1 MNDRNCAAS
10 LKINNIS
17 NDETQLCLSTSLSN
31 LPDSTPPNTSITP
44 EKTGPSNL
52 RLRVIWGV
60 IGAALLL
67 GSVWFSPWTFGLFF
81 AAVQAVMLWEFY
93 RMMRAGGHAPA
104 TWIGV
109 ASGTL
114 CLATIHIF
122 VIGYSF
128 YAKIFGWPLGW
139 TIYPPL
145 SALPQAIPGTET
157 IGPKLLMA
165 SLTSVNWLV
174 AAAVLVVGLVLREIM
189 LWPNN
194 NQPFINI
201 SSTIIGLLYVS
212 LPMAYLSRIAFG
224 PEGYDYRRIFA
235 LLFLIWA
242 SDIGAYAVG
251 KTFGKHKMA
260 PQISPGKTW
269 EGWAGG
275 FVLTLVVGWALGF
288 MLPDMPLTHRL
299 VAAGVVAVFAPLGDL
314 AESMLKR
321 SVGVKDS
328 GSILPGHGGLLDRFD
343 AFLLVLPVLALL
355 QLLAGL

>member
-1 MNDRNCAAS
+1 MR
-10 LKINNIS
+10 
-17 NDETQLCLSTSLSN
+17 LCIPPDLS
-31 LPDSTPPNTSITP
+31 DSTPPILSVSSDAPAATA
-44 EKTGPSNL
+44 GPSNL

-93 RMMRAGGHAPA
+93 RLMRAGGYAPA

-109 ASGTL
+109 GAGL
-114 CLATIHIF
+114 VLFAAFHL
-122 VIGYSF
+122 
-128 YAKIFGWPLGW
+128 WQ
-139 TIYPPL
+139 
-145 SALPQAIPGTET
+145 ALPQYWHAQANNTFVQ
-157 IGPKLLMA
+157 IGEA
-165 SLTSVNWLV
+165 SVPVGAGALPEQQMVLV
-174 AAAVLVVGLVLREIM
+174 GWALVVIGAVLVALFLLLLLREIL
-189 LWPNN
+189 LWPTSPS
-194 NQPFINI
+194 PFGNI
-201 SSTIIGLLYVS
+201 SVTLGGIFYVS
-212 LPMAYLSRIAFG
+212 IPMALLQVLAFMQRSSIDLLQ
-224 PEGYDYRRIFA
+224 YDHRRVFA

-242 SDIGAYAVG
+242 SDIGAYAAG

-260 PQISPGKTW
+260 PSISPGKTW

-275 FVLTLVVGWALGF
+275 FALTLLVGWALGYL
-288 MLPDMPLTHRL
+288 LPDMPLAHRL

-355 QLLAGL
+355 QLLAG